1 MKILS
6 VEADRTAPVL
16 LLVSENGGE
25 PRRIG
30 ITAAEYTHL
39 GSPPAGCELPE
50 ETAALLLTMDEG
62 HRAVRAAARI
72 LEFGDNNRAT
82 LRRKLRA
89 RGFSPEAAE
98 RAVGRMVERGYLRE
112 GDQLERAVLA
122 AARKRWGPR
131 RIAEALAARGF
142 DRAEVKAAITRLSE
156 AGEID
161 FTEGKRQLLAERAT
175 PDMPPEKKKALLYR
189 FGY

>member
-6 VEADRTAPVL
+6 VGSGRTAPVL
-16 LLVSENGGE
+16 LLVSEDGGE

-30 ITAAEYTHL
+30 ITTAEYASL
-39 GSPPAGCELPE
+39 GAPTAGDEIPE
-50 ETAALLLTMDEG
+50 ETAARLCRMDEA

-72 LEFGDNNRAT
+72 LEFGDNNTAQ
-82 LRRKLRA
+82 LLRKLRA
-89 RGFSPEAAE
+89 RGFSVEAAE
-98 RAVGRMVERGYLRE
+98 RAVGRMVERGYIRE

-122 AARKRWGPR
+122 SVRKLWGPR

-142 DRAEVKAAITRLSE
+142 DRAEVRACIVRLSE
-156 AGEID
+156 TGEID
-161 FTEGKRQLLAERAT
+161 FAESRARLLAEKTT
-175 PDMPPEKKKALLYR
+175 PDTPPEKRKALLYR

>member
-6 VEADRTAPVL
+6 VGSGRTAPVL
-16 LLVSENGGE
+16 LLVSEDGSE

-30 ITAAEYTHL
+30 ITAPEYEAI

-50 ETAALLLTMDEG
+50 ETAARLLTMDEG
-62 HRAVRAAARI
+62 HRAVRAAVRI

-82 LRRKLRA
+82 LLRKLRV
-89 RGFSPEAAE
+89 RGFGAEAAE
-98 RAVGRMVERGYLRE
+98 GAVQSMIERGYIRE

-122 AARKRWGPR
+122 SARKLWGPR

-142 DRAEVKAAITRLSE
+142 DRTEVRACIARLTE
-156 AGEID
+156 TGEID
-161 FTEGKRQLLAERAT
+161 FAEGRARLLAEKTA
-175 PDMPPEKKKALLYR
+175 PDTPPEKKRAILYR